1 MTELLIEMLSKYG
14 MSEIAGA
21 QSNPEIIAM
30 GKELGFD
37 IVDDSETA
45 WCSLALNYFAK
56 KCGYE
61 YSNSLSARSWLK
73 MPNQIIVLKPEI
85 GDVAVL
91 WRESIDSWKGHVG
104 LFISQDVHNI
114 YLLGGN
120 QGNSLTI
127 APYPIERVLGY
138 RKLRKKI

>member
-1 MTELLIEMLSKYG
+1 MRDLLIEILSRYG
-14 MSEIAGA
+14 MSEVAGA

-30 GKELGFD
+30 GKDLGFD

-61 YSNSLSARSWLK
+61 YSNSLAARSWLK
-73 MPNQIIVLKPEI
+73 MPNQIVVLNPEI
-85 GDVAVL
+85 GDVVVL
-91 WRESIDSWKGHVG
+91 WRESPDSWKGHIG
-104 LFISQDVHNI
+104 LFISQDVHSV
-114 YLLGGN
+114 YVLGGN
-120 QGNSLTI
+120 QGDKISI
-127 APYPIERVLGY
+127 MPYNRDRVLGY